1 MHLQINRKKI
11 YFYIFSLLFLS
22 TIFNQNLFLILK
34 KKFLIQKIE
43 ITTNSPEIIERIKF
57 RINYISNSNIF
68 FLKKD
73 LILDSL
79 NKLDFLENIKIKKK
93 YPSTIIINANKTNL
107 IAITYLKQDKYFVG
121 ENGKFISSSELKN
134 SNKLPIIF
142 GKFDIADYV
151 ELKNILNTYEI
162 DQNKISKFYFHK
174 NKRWDLYYENNIVI
188 MLPNKNVE
196 KALLLLNN
204 FKKHNH
210 IKSGTKIDLRITE
223 RLVLKNE

>member
-11 YFYIFSLLFLS
+11 YFYLFSFLFLS

>member
-34 KKFLIQKIE
+34 KKFLIKKIE
-43 ITTNSPEIIERIKF
+43 ITTNSPEIVERIKF

-107 IAITYLKQDKYFVG
+107 IAITYLNQDKYFVG

-134 SNKLPIIF
+134 NNKLPIIF
-142 GKFDIADYV
+142 GKFDIAEYV
-151 ELKNILNTYEI
+151 KLKNILNTYEI

-188 MLPNKNVE
+188 MLPNKNVQ